1 MAAKILMKPID
12 TAFAILFF
20 LLIAVTTLHISTAAD
35 IGTEKAPVGFQMAA
49 DLERLRAL
57 DRNIVNTI
65 EYVSRNDAQIE
76 TKLVILNN
84 DLVRIE
90 RALKDIGLSEI
101 RISGYTRLVEPYMHI
116 VESHSKLNSDNV
128 DLKTFIAKDGLLIRA
143 LHASQFV
150 IRNNI
155 TLLSEEQ
162 LKLTASFIGFSEKS
176 RRTAIYV
183 GLAAFLVF
191 VPVRYYA
198 GRAAAKPLKALHNA
212 TLAVADEHWTS
223 VNIECDDGDA
233 VGELVYAFQTMA
245 VKLKESRSKRASSFQ
260 NTLAAL
266 VQTIEAKDMFT
277 SNHSC
282 NVSKLAEQIAIMV
295 GLHESEVKE
304 ITCGALLH
312 DIGKIG
318 VPDEIIN
325 KPGKLTREEFSI
337 IEEHPVIGDKIISPL
352 DGSEVL
358 KPHVRNHHE
367 HWDGSGYPDC
377 LKGEDIPLAARI
389 ITVADVFEALV
400 SDRPYRKKM
409 SLQQATH
416 VMRQESGKI
425 LDPYITEQFIEK
437 IVPNMQELIP
447 ELHEQINS
455 DEQTENDVKPQLQS
469 STTTS

>member
-1 MAAKILMKPID
+1 MAAKQFMKPID

-20 LLIAVTTLHISTAAD
+20 LLIAVTTLHVSTAAD
-35 IGTEKAPVGFQMAA
+35 IGAERAPAGFQMAA

-65 EYVSRNDAQIE
+65 DYISNNDSQAT

-84 DLVRIE
+84 DLDRIE
-90 RALKDIGLSEI
+90 KALQNIGRSEI
-101 RISGYTRLVEPYMHI
+101 TVSGFTRLAEPYMHI
-116 VESHSKLNSDNV
+116 VEIHSKLKSEKV
-128 DLKTFIAKDGLLIRA
+128 DLKTFISSNGLLARA
-143 LHASQFV
+143 LTATQFV

-162 LKLTASFIGFSEKS
+162 SKLTASFIGFSEKS

-183 GLAAFLVF
+183 GLAAFMVF
-191 VPVRYYA
+191 APVRYYA
-198 GRAAAKPLKALHNA
+198 GRAAAKPIEALHQA
-212 TLAVADEHWTS
+212 TLAVSEEHWS
-223 VNIECDDGDA
+223 SINIESDDGDA

-245 VKLKESRSKRASSFQ
+245 VKLRESRSKRASSFQ
-260 NTLAAL
+260 NTLASL

-295 GLHESEVKE
+295 GLPETEVKE

-325 KPGKLTREEFSI
+325 KPGKLTSEEFKI

-367 HWDGSGYPDC
+367 HWDGSGYPDG

-409 SLQQATH
+409 SLQQALH
-416 VMRQESGKI
+416 VMRQESGII

-437 IVPNMQELIP
+437 IVPHMNELLP
-447 ELHEQINS
+447 ELHKQIEGIDH
-455 DEQTENDVKPQLQS
+455 DENNVTPQLES
-469 STTTS
+469 STTT

>member
-1 MAAKILMKPID
+1 MAAKKLMKPID

-20 LLIAVTTLHISTAAD
+20 LLIAVTTLHVSTAAD
-35 IGTEKAPVGFQMAA
+35 IGAERAPAGFQLAA

-57 DRNIVNTI
+57 DRNIVITI
-65 EYVSRNDAQIE
+65 EYITKNDSKAKPNLI
-76 TKLVILNN
+76 IINN
-84 DLVRIE
+84 DLDRIE
-90 RALKDIGLSEI
+90 KALQNIGRSEI
-101 RISGYTRLVEPYMHI
+101 SVSGFTRLAEPYMHI
-116 VESHSKLNSDNV
+116 VEIHSKLNSDNV
-128 DLKTFIAKDGLLIRA
+128 DLNTFIANDGLFVRA
-143 LHASQFV
+143 LTASQFV

-162 LKLTASFIGFSEKS
+162 SKLTASFIGFGEKS
-176 RRTAIYV
+176 RKTAIYV

-191 VPVRYYA
+191 APVRYYA
-198 GRAAAKPLKALHNA
+198 GRAAAKPLRALHNA
-212 TLAVADEHWTS
+212 TIAVAEEHWST
-223 VNIECDDGDA
+223 VNIECDNGDA

-260 NTLAAL
+260 NTLASL

-295 GLHESEVKE
+295 GLHEAEVKE

-325 KPGKLTREEFSI
+325 KPGKLTSEEFKI

-367 HWDGSGYPDC
+367 HWDGSGYPDS

-409 SLQQATH
+409 SLQQAIH
-416 VMRQESGKI
+416 VMRQESGII

-437 IVPNMQELIP
+437 IVPNLKELLP
-447 ELHEQINS
+447 DLLEQIESN
-455 DEQTENDVKPQLQS
+455 DQTENDATPQLQS
-469 STTTS
+469 STTT